1 MKKTLTIN
9 IDGIVFHINEDA
21 YYKLSHYLDRV
32 NAYFR
37 RDKGGDEIISGI
49 ESRIA
54 EIFRERKKG
63 YSQVITIEDV
73 DEVISQLG
81 EPSQI
86 NGEEKESEKKE
97 QKTTRNSSS
106 YNSDESAPRRLFRDP
121 DDKYIGGVCGG
132 LAVYF
137 NLDPTIIRLIFVILF
152 LTGTSILLYLVLWI
166 VIPKA
171 RTTSERLSMRGEK
184 INLSSIEKAIRE
196 DIEDIKRNLQDL
208 SKKI

>member
-21 YYKLSHYLDRV
+21 YFKLSHYLDRV

-73 DEVISQLG
+73 NEVISQLG

-86 NGEEKESEKKE
+86 NGDEKE
-97 QKTTRNSSS
+97 QKTSGNRSS
-106 YNSDESAPRRLFRDP
+106 YSSDASAPRRLFRDP
-121 DDKYIGGVCGG
+121 DNKYLGGVCSG
-132 LAVYF
+132 LAAYF
-137 NLDPTIIRLIFVILF
+137 NIDPTLVRLLFVLLIFAAGSTIF
-152 LTGTSILLYLVLWI
+152 AYIILWI

-171 RTTSERLSMRGEK
+171 RTTSDRLSMRGEK
-184 INLSSIEKAIRE
+184 INISNIEKAIRE
-196 DIEDIKRNLQDL
+196 DIEDIKRNLEDL